1 MPLISLKNSLLV
13 CCFYWGPQDVC
24 RMAIESVIWLIGK
37 KKIYFICTAK
47 NFTYLTNLVIGFGH
61 ADVACWNEQKFDSCW
76 KKNFNSYALM
86 PSRVCTVVNKRLED
100 WNLRIQRLQR
110 CASLICVWNA
120 VDWGLF
126 FYAPCWYSTLLVNIH
141 LHSVSTWEEMTKEVL
156 YSVLFFVNTST
167 PPLPPFPHTP

>member
-1 MPLISLKNSLLV
+1 MQTLHVEVNRNLIAA
-13 CCFYWGPQDVC
+13 G
-24 RMAIESVIWLIGK
+24 
-37 KKIYFICTAK
+37 
-47 NFTYLTNLVIGFGH
+47 
-61 ADVACWNEQKFDSCW
+61 

-86 PSRVCTVVNKRLED
+86 PSSLHSCEQTPND
-100 WNLRIQRLQR
+100 WNLRIQRHQR

-141 LHSVSTWEEMTKEVL
+141 LHSVSKWEEMTKEVL

-167 PPLPPFPHTP
+167 PLSPLFPTHLKNWRKIRYTLQNSVCSLRDFEF

>member
-1 MPLISLKNSLLV
+1 MQTLHVEMNRNLI
-13 CCFYWGPQDVC
+13 
-24 RMAIESVIWLIGK
+24 AAGK
-37 KKIYFICTAK
+37 KK
-47 NFTYLTNLVIGFGH
+47 
-61 ADVACWNEQKFDSCW
+61 
-76 KKNFNSYALM
+76 FNSYALM

-167 PPLPPFPHTP
+167 PLSPLFPTHLKNWRKIRYTLQNSVCSLRDFEF

>member
-1 MPLISLKNSLLV
+1 MYCKEFHILNQSRNWLWSCRRCMLK
-13 CCFYWGPQDVC
+13 WT
-24 RMAIESVIWLIGK
+24 E
-37 KKIYFICTAK
+37 
-47 NFTYLTNLVIGFGH
+47 
-61 ADVACWNEQKFDSCW
+61 FDSCW

-110 CASLICVWNA
+110 CVSLICVWNA

-167 PPLPPFPHTP
+167 PHLPLFSTQLKKNKIHFTKQCMQSTRLWILSAQAPI